1 MYAFTQT
8 ALDLLTSAAVT
19 TTLVHGGGEGTMV
32 AAGTAGGDL
41 QREVRFRSPFLMD
54 YCS

>member
-8 ALDLLTSAAVT
+8 ALDLLTSAAAT
-19 TTLVHGGGEGTMV
+19 TTLVHGGGEAMA

-41 QREVRFRSPFLMD
+41 QREVGFRSPF
-54 YCS
+54 S